1 MRAIPTLTDGV
12 VRLRPPLDDDIV
24 GSVEQCQDP
33 VTQRWTSVPVPY
45 TRDDARTFL
54 RHIIPGGWE
63 TEREWGFVVEAPD
76 NGVPRFA
83 GTLSLRNEGDRRA
96 EVAYG
101 SHPWARGRGVMER
114 ALRMLLDW
122 GFAERDLQTVIWL
135 AQRGNWSSRR
145 LAWRLGFSAD
155 GTLRDWL
162 PQRGSLM
169 DAWAGTL
176 RLGEEM
182 TPRSPWLESPRI
194 TGRGVV
200 LRSMRESDLPR
211 IVESRS
217 DAETQH
223 WLQTQRDEGPHSLE
237 SHAGYLD
244 ARLEDAANG
253 LGVQWAMADPDSDLY
268 LGLMTVFG
276 VHHGRK
282 EAEVGYW
289 AHPSAR
295 GRGITSEACRLVVR
309 HAFVPLDEG
318 GMGLRR
324 LTADAA
330 VGNDGSHRVLQRA
343 GFQRV
348 GVERRSTLLGNG
360 SYVDSIRY
368 DHLAEASSLQPR

>member
-33 VTQRWTSVPVPY
+33 LTQRWTSVPVPY

-54 RHIIPGGWE
+54 RQIIPGGWE

-83 GTLSLRNEGDRRA
+83 GTISLRNEGDRRA

-162 PQRGSLM
+162 PQRGSLI

-182 TPRSPWLESPRI
+182 TPRSPWLESPTI

-200 LRSMRESDLPR
+200 LRSMRESD
-211 IVESRS
+211 SRMMG
-217 DAETQH
+217 
-223 WLQTQRDEGPHSLE
+223 W
-237 SHAGYLD
+237 
-244 ARLEDAANG
+244 
-253 LGVQWAMADPDSDLY
+253 
-268 LGLMTVFG
+268 
-276 VHHGRK
+276 
-282 EAEVGYW
+282 
-289 AHPSAR
+289 PS
-295 GRGITSEACRLVVR
+295 S
-309 HAFVPLDEG
+309 
-318 GMGLRR
+318 
-324 LTADAA
+324 
-330 VGNDGSHRVLQRA
+330 
-343 GFQRV
+343 
-348 GVERRSTLLGNG
+348 
-360 SYVDSIRY
+360 
-368 DHLAEASSLQPR
+368 